1 MKFRSTKLVIT
12 LLTTAVCGLLILAPQ
27 GKADDDDRSSSG
39 NGDRLDQTLWTTL
52 RQHGFTGNIE
62 SRLEQRLG
70 RRINRRLAEVGQL
83 LWFDTIT
90 GLNDDNTCAGCHSP
104 TNGFGDTQSIAIGID
119 NNGVVGPDR
128 AGPRN
133 MRRTPMAINT
143 AFFPNLMWNSRFVS
157 LSNDPFDNSAGF
169 RFPDPEGLTLS
180 SLPHLLTAQ
189 AFIPPSE
196 RTEVAGFAFP
206 GDNFAIRAEVLNRLN
221 NIQNYRRLFGN
232 VFPEVRDGGPIT
244 FEMFGKA
251 IAEFEFTLT
260 FANAPI
266 DEFAR
271 GQKNALTS
279 DEKKGAVLFFGK
291 ARCVECHAVS
301 GQSNEMFS
309 DFKDHVIGVPQLAP
323 RLTNN
328 NFDGQDA
335 NEDFGREEIT
345 FDPNDRYKF
354 RTSPIRNVA
363 LQPTFF
369 HNGAFTDLE
378 DVVRHHLNVYDSAR
392 RYNPSA
398 QHLDADLAGPTGPI
412 EPVLSLLDPILVTP
426 IQLQRDE
433 LRQLV
438 GFVRNGLL
446 DRRARPENLRR
457 LIPRTVPSG
466 RPTLRFQFG
475 QNHDDG
481 DDR

>member
-1 MKFRSTKLVIT
+1 
-12 LLTTAVCGLLILAPQ
+12 
-27 GKADDDDRSSSG
+27 
-39 NGDRLDQTLWTTL
+39 
-52 RQHGFTGNIE
+52 
-62 SRLEQRLG
+62 
-70 RRINRRLAEVGQL
+70 
-83 LWFDTIT
+83 
-90 GLNDDNTCAGCHSP
+90 
-104 TNGFGDTQSIAIGID
+104 
-119 NNGVVGPDR
+119 
-128 AGPRN
+128 
-133 MRRTPMAINT
+133 
-143 AFFPNLMWNSRFVS
+143 
-157 LSNDPFDNSAGF
+157 
-169 RFPDPEGLTLS
+169 
-180 SLPHLLTAQ
+180 
-189 AFIPPSE
+189 
-196 RTEVAGFAFP
+196 
-206 GDNFAIRAEVLNRLN
+206 
-221 NIQNYRRLFGN
+221 
-232 VFPEVRDGGPIT
+232 
-244 FEMFGKA
+244 
-251 IAEFEFTLT
+251 LT

>member
-12 LLTTAVCGLLILAPQ
+12 LLTAAACGLLMFAPQ
-27 GKADDDDRSSSG
+27 GRADDDKNSSG
-39 NGDRLDQTLWTTL
+39 RGDQLDQALWTTL

-70 RRINRRLAEVGQL
+70 RRINRKLAELGQL

-90 GLNDDNTCAGCHSP
+90 GLNDDNSCAGCHSP

-119 NNGVVGPDR
+119 NNGIVGPDR

-133 MRRTPMAINT
+133 MRRTPMAINS

-157 LSNDPFDNSAGF
+157 LSDNPFDNSAGF

-180 SLPHLLTAQ
+180 HLPHLLTAQ
-189 AFIPPSE
+189 AFIPPTE
-196 RTEVAGFAFP
+196 RTEVAGFDFP
-206 GDNFAIRAEVLNRLN
+206 GDNSAIRAEVLNRLN
-221 NIQNYRRLFGN
+221 NIQSYRRLFGN
-232 VFPEVRDGGPIT
+232 VFPEVRNGGPIN
-244 FEMFGKA
+244 FDMFGMA

-260 FANAPI
+260 FANAPA

-271 GQKNALTS
+271 GQKNALS
-279 DEKKGAVLFFGK
+279 DDEKKGALLFFGR

-301 GQSNEMFS
+301 GRSNEMFS
-309 DFKDHVIGVPQLAP
+309 DFEDHVIGVPQIAP

-328 NFDGQDA
+328 FFDGQDS
-335 NEDFGREEIT
+335 NEDFGREQIT
-345 FDPNDRYKF
+345 FNPNDRYKF

-369 HNGAFTDLE
+369 HNGAFTNLE
-378 DVVRHHLNVYDSAR
+378 DAVRHHLDVFDSAR
-392 RYNPSA
+392 RYNPAA
-398 QHLDADLAGPTGPI
+398 QRLDEDLAGPTGPI
-412 EPVLSLLDPILVTP
+412 EPVLSLLDPILATP
-426 IQLQRDE
+426 VRLQREE

-438 GFVRNGLL
+438 AFVRNGLL
-446 DRRARPENLRR
+446 DRRARPENLRK
-457 LIPRTVPSG
+457 LVPRSVPSG
-466 RPTLRFQFG
+466 RPMLIFQFER
-475 QNHDDG
+475 NHDDG
-481 DDR
+481 DDH